1 MSRPKFALSM
11 ILALPAFAA
20 DPALVVNRGLPQ
32 QNLNNVSGTARSNV
46 RWGWLDHGFLGDDF
60 TLGAPGEHW
69 VIDSIRT
76 WTVPGRS
83 GATLPTL
90 GDFYQ
95 DVRLHFGKDN
105 VTPVSS
111 AQLTPGSDE
120 TSNPDVHVT
129 EASQQGTLLYDD
141 FGTSLR
147 VWQVQFDNLNLAVE
161 GGATYRFGVWGIG
174 RPVPGV
180 EGKNFMWYNH
190 ASNAAL
196 SGSPQEGADGRMLL
210 FDAAGRAEGDFK
222 AEGNGW
228 DKTSDINVQVFA
240 HRIDSKQAPK
250 PGVRH

>member
-1 MSRPKFALSM
+1 MSRSKFALSM

-20 DPALVVNRGLPQ
+20 DPALVVDRGLPQ

-46 RWGWLDHGFLGDDF
+46 RWGWLDHGFMGDDF
-60 TLGAPGEHW
+60 SIGAPGEHW

-95 DVRLHFGKDN
+95 DVRLHVGKDN
-105 VTPVSS
+105 VTPVST
-111 AQLTPGSDE
+111 AQLTAGSND
-120 TSNPDVHVT
+120 TSNPDVRVT
-129 EASQQGTLLYDD
+129 EASAEGVLLYDD

-147 VWQVQFDNLNLAVE
+147 IWQVQFDNLNLSVD
-161 GGATYRFGVWGIG
+161 GGTAYRFGVWGIG

-196 SGSPQEGADGRMLL
+196 SGSRQEGADGKMLL
-210 FDAAGRAEGDFK
+210 FDAAGRAEGDFN
-222 AEGNGW
+222 AEGHGW
-228 DKTSDINVQVFA
+228 DKNADINVQIFA
-240 HRIDSKQAPK
+240 HRVNAKQAPK
-250 PGVRH
+250 PRPRQ